1 MDILTHKALYIMRKI
16 LNPYQKAK
24 IALATLKNDKTF
36 AELATEH
43 QVHPTQI
50 ETWKQVLEKSAH
62 TIFAPDAKSKEAL
75 KIAELE
81 RMIGQRETE
90 IEWLKKISRS

>member
-1 MDILTHKALYIMRKI
+1 MRKI

-24 IALATLKNDKTF
+24 IALAAMKNDKTF

-43 QVHPTQI
+43 QVHPAQI
-50 ETWKQVLEKSAH
+50 DAWKQVLEKEAH
-62 TIFAPDAKSKEAL
+62 TIFAPDGKGKEAI

-90 IEWLKKISRS
+90 IEWLKKISHS

>member
-1 MDILTHKALYIMRKI
+1 MRKL

-24 IALATLKNDKTF
+24 IALAALKNDKTF
-36 AELATEH
+36 SELAMEH

-50 ETWKQVLEKSAH
+50 EVWKQVLEKSAH
-62 TIFAPDAKSKEAL
+62 TIFAPESKSKESV

-81 RMIGQRETE
+81 RMIGQREAE

>member
-1 MDILTHKALYIMRKI
+1 MRKI

-24 IALATLKNDKTF
+24 IALAALKNDKTF

-43 QVHPTQI
+43 QVHPAQI
-50 ETWKQVLEKSAH
+50 EVWKQVLEKSAH
-62 TIFAPDAKSKEAL
+62 TIFAPDAKSKEDL

>member
-1 MDILTHKALYIMRKI
+1 MRKI

-24 IALATLKNDKTF
+24 IALAALKNDKTF

-43 QVHPTQI
+43 QVHPSQI
-50 ETWKQVLEKSAH
+50 DAWKHTLEKEAH
-62 TIFAPDAKSKEAL
+62 HIFAPDGKSKENQ

>member
-1 MDILTHKALYIMRKI
+1 MRKV

-24 IALATLKNDKTF
+24 IALAAMKDDKTF
-36 AELATEH
+36 AELASLH
-43 QVHPTQI
+43 QVHPSQISEWRTQ
-50 ETWKQVLEKSAH
+50 LEKEAYTLFGSNGR
-62 TIFAPDAKSKEAL
+62 TKEAD

-90 IEWLKKISRS
+90 IDWLKKKLRLPDA